1 MEFNKNKSI
10 YMQIADYFYENIL
23 LEKWKADDKVPS
35 VRQMAIELEVNP
47 NTVMRTYTHLQDKNI
62 IINRRGIGFFVS
74 DKANEIVKDIVKK
87 QFVTAEL
94 PLLFKTMEMLKLTI
108 HEVSEYYNN
117 WKLNL
122 KDNQS

>member
-1 MEFNKNKSI
+1 
-10 YMQIADYFYENIL
+10 
-23 LEKWKADDKVPS
+23 
-35 VRQMAIELEVNP
+35 
-47 NTVMRTYTHLQDKNI
+47 VMRTYTHLQDKNI

>member
-1 MEFNKNKSI
+1 
-10 YMQIADYFYENIL
+10 MQIADYFYENIL

-87 QFVTAEL
+87 QFVMAEL

-108 HEVSEYYNN
+108 HEVS
-117 WKLNL
+117 
-122 KDNQS
+122 